1 MSVKEF
7 PAERLTERPP
17 PDGAEQEVNEHVWME
32 MFVWVSESAPP
43 SEDDVH
49 EVNEQSTRVEVML
62 WMDSAPPEDKEVQS
76 VNERPSK
83 VTENEEEDEDDA

>member
-1 MSVKEF
+1 MCV
-7 PAERLTERPP
+7 R
-17 PDGAEQEVNEHVWME
+17 
-32 MFVWVSESAPP
+32 ESAPP
-43 SEDDVH
+43 SEDEEH

-62 WMDSAPPEDKEVQS
+62 WMDNAPPEDEEVQS

>member
-7 PAERLTERPP
+7 PAERLTQRAP
-17 PDGAEQEVNEHVWME
+17 PDGAE
-32 MFVWVSESAPP
+32 
-43 SEDDVH
+43 H

-62 WMDSAPPEDKEVQS
+62 WMDNAPPEDEEVQS

>member
-7 PAERLTERPP
+7 PAERLTEIPP
-17 PDGAEQEVNEHVWME
+17 PDGAEQ
-32 MFVWVSESAPP
+32 
-43 SEDDVH
+43 

-62 WMDSAPPEDKEVQS
+62 WMDNAPPEDEEEQS